1 MRNNKSGDGGIGFFG
16 LLTIVLIVLKITGVI
31 SISWGWVFSPI
42 LAGSVMTI
50 LLVMFVWRL

>member
-16 LLTIVLIVLKITGVI
+16 VLTIVLIVLKITGVI

-42 LAGSVMTI
+42 LAGFVMTI
-50 LLVMFVWRL
+50 LLVLFVWRL

>member
-16 LLTIVLIVLKITGVI
+16 VLTIVLIVLKITGVI

-42 LAGSVMTI
+42 PAGFVMTI

>member
-31 SISWGWVFSPI
+31 SISWVWVFSPVFVGIALTII
-42 LAGSVMTI
+42 LMI
-50 LLVMFVWRL
+50 FIWRA